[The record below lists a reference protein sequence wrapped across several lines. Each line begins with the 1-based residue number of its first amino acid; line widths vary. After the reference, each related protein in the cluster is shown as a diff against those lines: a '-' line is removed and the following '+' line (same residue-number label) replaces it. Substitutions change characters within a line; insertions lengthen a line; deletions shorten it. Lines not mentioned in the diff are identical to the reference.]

1 MKRILVTS
9 FLLILLLGVKGQSP
23 INVGLKFGMNYSSLI
38 TSFDEVFD
46 KSQITHYHAGAFI
59 RFSLDKVYLQPEVY
73 FNTKGGI
80 IDEFN
85 ALYIDEYD
93 YSEQFSYQTIDI
105 PILLGFHIVN
115 KPIFNL
121 RVYGG
126 PVLSYVT
133 TDPIINDFSD
143 LNVEELKDNFIG
155 AQIGVGFDLWFVT
168 IDARV
173 ENTFNIFIESSEYSA
188 ANQVYLI
195 SAGIKLF

>member
-1 MKRILVTS
+1 MKRIFVTS

-38 TSFDEVFD
+38 TSFEEVFD
-46 KSQITHYHAGAFI
+46 KSQVTCHHAGAFV
-59 RFSLDKVYLQPEVY
+59 RVSLDKVYLQPEVY

-85 ALYIDEYD
+85 TLYINEPNY
-93 YSEQFSYQTIDI
+93 FGYQTIDI
-105 PILLGFHIVN
+105 PILLGFHLIN
-115 KPIFNL
+115 KSIFNFRL
-121 RVYGG
+121 YGG
-126 PVLSYVT
+126 PLLSYVT
-133 TDPIINDFSD
+133 TDPNIEDFPD
-143 LNVEELKDNFIG
+143 FNVEELKDNFIG
-155 AQIGVGFDLWFVT
+155 VQIGVGFDLWFVT

>member
-9 FLLILLLGVKGQSP
+9 FLLILLLGVEGQSP

-38 TSFDEVFD
+38 TSFDEIFD
-46 KSQITHYHAGAFI
+46 KSQITHYHAGAFV

-85 ALYIDEYD
+85 TLYI
-93 YSEQFSYQTIDI
+93 SEPNYWEDFRYQTIDI
-105 PILLGFHIVN
+105 PILLGFHLIN
-115 KPIFNL
+115 KPIFNF

-133 TDPIINDFSD
+133 TEPIIKDFSD

-155 AQIGVGFDLWFVT
+155 AQIGIGFDLWLPELEVGELCS
-168 IDARV
+168 RQLLV
-173 ENTFNIFIESSEYSA
+173 
-188 ANQVYLI
+188 VL
-195 SAGIKLF
+195 